1 LKIDRE
7 LYENLEKNAYKF
19 WSFELLL
26 EYLEMKDCIEIP
38 FFTFLENQ
46 NQQITDE

>member
-7 LYENLEKNAYKF
+7 LYENLEKIAYKF